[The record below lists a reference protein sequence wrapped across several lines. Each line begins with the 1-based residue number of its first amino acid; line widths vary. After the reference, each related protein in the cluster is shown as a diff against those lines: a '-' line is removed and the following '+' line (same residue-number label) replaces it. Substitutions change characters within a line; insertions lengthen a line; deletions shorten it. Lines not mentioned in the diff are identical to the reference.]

1 MAVPNNDLVASIY
14 NLLSKIKDA
23 IQYFVIQQKILE
35 IETAIVV
42 QPMAAAEYTFRFRFS
57 DKARSKQKQ
66 QQLKVVNDD
75 AARAVTTSS
84 RI

>member
-1 MAVPNNDLVASIY
+1 MAVPNNDLIASIC

-23 IQYFVIQQKILE
+23 IQHFVIQQKILK
-35 IETAIVV
+35 IETTIVTT
-42 QPMAAAEYTFRFRFS
+42 PIADAEYAFRFRFS

-75 AARAVTTSS
+75 VARAVTTSS
-84 RI
+84 RS